1 MIRPKTQPEETH
13 MIDRRTLT
21 TLLAGTAAAPGLT
34 AKLAWAQAA
43 KSRAVYY
50 AAVGSD
56 LALYGMNVD
65 DATLEKRGTVT
76 LPGNVQYGWPHPS
89 RQFFYVVSSGGGP
102 GVASDKNFAN
112 AFRIDPATGAL
123 TPHGQPVSLPS
134 RPIHTS
140 VDIAGAYLL
149 TAYNEPSSLTVHR
162 INRDGTLGERVN
174 QPNTLD
180 TGKYAHQIRA
190 TPDNQN
196 VILITRGN
204 NAPGDNP
211 VNPGSIKTFAFKDG
225 VLTQLAAIQPGD
237 GMHFGPRHLD
247 FHPTQPWVYVSIE
260 SQNKLYVYKR
270 DAATGLAREPM
281 FVKETLADPK
291 SPLRQGAG
299 TIHFHPNGRTLY
311 VANRASATVEFEG
324 KKVFAG
330 GENGIA
336 VFAIDPS
343 TGEPTLVQSMDGR
356 GITLRTFALDPSAR
370 ILVAASQIAL
380 PVRDGGAVKMLPAGL
395 SVFRIGADGKLDFA
409 RKYDVDVG
417 DRNQFWSGVVALA

>member
-1 MIRPKTQPEETH
+1 

-21 TLLAGTAAAPGLT
+21 TLLAGAAAAPGLT
-34 AKLAWAQAA
+34 RLAWGQGA
-43 KSRAVYY
+43 KSRAVFY
-50 AAVGSD
+50 AAVGPD
-56 LALYGMNVD
+56 LTLYGVNAD
-65 DATLEKRGTVT
+65 AATLEKRNTVT
-76 LPGNVQYGWPHPS
+76 LPGNVQYAWPHPS
-89 RQFFYVVSSGGGP
+89 RQYFYVVSSGGGP
-102 GVASDKNFAN
+102 GVASDTNFAN
-112 AFRIDPATGAL
+112 VFRIDPATGAL
-123 TPHGQPVSLPS
+123 TPHGQPVRLPS

-140 VDIAGAYLL
+140 VDIAGEYLL
-149 TAYNEPSSLTVHR
+149 TAYNDPSSLTVHR
-162 INRDGTLGERVN
+162 INRDGTLGERVE
-174 QPNTLD
+174 QPNKLD

-190 TPDNQN
+190 TPDNQQ

-211 VNPGSIKTFAFKDG
+211 VNPGSIKTFAFKGG

-270 DAATGLAREPM
+270 DAATGLSREPI
-281 FVKETLADPK
+281 FIKETLADPK

-299 TIHFHPNGRTLY
+299 TIHFHPDGRTLY
-311 VANRASATVEFEG
+311 VANRASSTVDFEG

-336 VFAIDPS
+336 VFSIDQS
-343 TGEPTLVQSMDGR
+343 TGEPTLVQSADGH
-356 GITLRTFALDPSAR
+356 GITLRTFAPDPSAR
-370 ILVAASQIAL
+370 VLVAASQVAL
-380 PVRDGGAVKMLPAGL
+380 PVRDGGAVKTLSAGL
-395 SVFRIGADGKLDFA
+395 SVFRIGGDGKLDFA

-417 DRNQFWSGVVALA
+417 NKNQFWSGMVPLA

>member
-1 MIRPKTQPEETH
+1 

-21 TLLAGTAAAPGLT
+21 ALLAGAAATPGLT
-34 AKLAWAQAA
+34 TRLSWAQGA
-43 KSRAVYY
+43 KNQAVFF
-50 AAVGSD
+50 AAVGPD
-56 LALYGMNVD
+56 LTLYGVNAE
-65 DATLEKRGTVT
+65 DATLTKRNTVT
-76 LPGNVQYGWPHPS
+76 LPGNVQYAWPHPS
-89 RQFFYVVSSGGGP
+89 RQYFYVVSSGGGP

-112 AFRIDPATGAL
+112 VFRIDPATGAL

-140 VDIAGAYLL
+140 VDIAGEYLL
-149 TAYNEPSSLTVHR
+149 TAYNDPSSLTVHR
-162 INRDGTLGERVN
+162 INRDGTLGERVE
-174 QPNTLD
+174 QPNRLD

-190 TPDNQN
+190 TPDNQQ

-211 VNPGSIKTFAFKDG
+211 VNPGSIKTFAFKGG

-270 DAATGLAREPM
+270 DPATGLSREPI
-281 FVKETLADPK
+281 FIKETLADPK

-311 VANRASATVEFEG
+311 VANRAASTVEFEG

-336 VFAIDPS
+336 VFSIDQS
-343 TGEPTLVQSMDGR
+343 TGEPTLVQSADGH

-370 ILVAASQIAL
+370 MLVAASQVAL
-380 PVRDGGAVKMLPAGL
+380 PVRDGAAVKTLSAGL
-395 SVFRIGADGKLDFA
+395 SVFRIGGDGKLDFA

-417 DRNQFWSGVVALA
+417 NKNQFWSGMVALA